1 LIHQRLQ
8 GTLTN
13 DLTPLMASAGA
24 DINHLVRASNRFFVV
39 LHHEQ
44 GVAARLQGGEH
55 VEKDPI
61 VARVQTNGRF
71 VQDVADALQG
81 GAQLGGQANSLGLA
95 TRKGRSRSI
104 EAQVAQADVAQETKP
119 GLNLRQQI
127 TRDGRLAA
135 CE

>member
-1 LIHQRLQ
+1 LIHQRVQ

-13 DLTPLMASAGA
+13 DLTALMASAGA
-24 DINHLVRASNRFFVV
+24 DVNHLVCSSNRFFVM

-55 VEKDPI
+55 VEQDPI

-81 GAQLGGQANSLGLA
+81 GAKLGRQADSLGLA
-95 TRKGRSRSI
+95 TREGGGRSI
-104 EAQVAQADVAQETKP
+104 QA
-119 GLNLRQQI
+119 
-127 TRDGRLAA
+127 
-135 CE
+135 